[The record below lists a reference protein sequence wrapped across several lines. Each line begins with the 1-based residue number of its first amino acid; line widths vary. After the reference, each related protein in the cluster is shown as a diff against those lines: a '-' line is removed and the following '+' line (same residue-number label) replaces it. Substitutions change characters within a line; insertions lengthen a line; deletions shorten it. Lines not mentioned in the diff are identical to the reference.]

1 MVIERIRKWNLLF
14 TLGLGARS
22 AAELLENL
30 EEAGQEVPD
39 WLPGEAVRYQAWRA
53 RKDEEKT
60 GRSGGGGDGPVRAAR
75 PLLKGV
81 SFRSGWRGWSQRWV
95 SQMWQGGTFRTGVHR
110 DFTSQINLAKHV
122 KSVNSLETITCA
134 ETFPNRSHV

>member
-1 MVIERIRKWNLLF
+1 MIERIRKWNLLF

-53 RKDEEKT
+53 RKGEEKAE
-60 GRSGGGGDGPVRAAR
+60 G
-75 PLLKGV
+75 
-81 SFRSGWRGWSQRWV
+81 QRWGKPKGERER
-95 SQMWQGGTFRTGVHR
+95 SQ
-110 DFTSQINLAKHV
+110 A
-122 KSVNSLETITCA
+122 
-134 ETFPNRSHV
+134 